1 MHFQSYKAFSDKSG
15 IFPDLASTT
24 SLMLGR
30 GSISS
35 TEAPSAADEG
45 ELGKFKIVSLSLI
58 FEGQGMGTGTL
69 VSIARTILST
79 ILIQTLVLY
88 NLSVKLCFH
97 HESFLCNFASPTLPL
112 FFLTYNASW
121 LRFNKAF
128 SFSYQFFLSFLR
140 IF

>member
-58 FEGQGMGTGTL
+58 FGG
-69 VSIARTILST
+69 ARYGNSYFGFHST
-79 ILIQTLVLY
+79 YHVIYDLNTNACLIQSKREVMFSPRVLP
-88 NLSVKLCFH
+88 V
-97 HESFLCNFASPTLPL
+97 
-112 FFLTYNASW
+112 
-121 LRFNKAF
+121 
-128 SFSYQFFLSFLR
+128 
-140 IF
+140 

>member
-58 FEGQGMGTGTL
+58 FEGQGIGTATL
-69 VSIARTILST
+69 VSIARTI
-79 ILIQTLVLY
+79 
-88 NLSVKLCFH
+88 
-97 HESFLCNFASPTLPL
+97 
-112 FFLTYNASW
+112 
-121 LRFNKAF
+121 
-128 SFSYQFFLSFLR
+128 
-140 IF
+140 